1 MSAELISEAFR
12 DVIQIAF
19 NMVFPYIAL
28 VLSSEVFVVSGVNM
42 FKLARE
48 KNYLKMIGKLML
60 LVLSLL
66 LFYWGIN
73 NTAFNASIIIYL
85 SIAIGVLKGMVTITK

>member
-1 MSAELISEAFR
+1 MSAELISEAFK
-12 DVIQIAF
+12 DVFQIAF

-28 VLSSEVFVVSGVNM
+28 MLSSEFFVISGVNM

-85 SIAIGVLKGMVTITK
+85 SMVIGVLKGMVTITK